1 MPDLGQVQYQFN
13 RSYIW
18 TNPNAVKNLGL
29 WRDINVPPEPSSV
42 IGLFAVL
49 PIVDDYNA
57 TTQTSNLSFTIDRL
71 DDIDVTENSSYL
83 KSMLAQVRRPA
94 ESGSPLASLPTVQTS
109 LPMVSQSSARVVV
122 IGFDITALPYVEVE
136 PAKKYSVKVNS
147 YNGNKPVSISAT
159 VPIVEETAGNIVD
172 LSFDITALDYA

>member
-18 TNPNAVKNLGL
+18 TNPNSVSGLGL

-49 PIVDDYNA
+49 PIVDDYDA
-57 TTQTSNLSFTIDRL
+57 TTETSKLSFTIDRL

-83 KSMLAQVRRPA
+83 KTMLAQVRRPP
-94 ESGSPLASLPTVQTS
+94 ESGSPLASLPKVQAS
-109 LPMVSQSSARVVV
+109 LPIVSQSSARVVV
-122 IGFDITALPYVEVE
+122 IGFDITELPYVDID
-136 PAKKYSVKVNS
+136 PARKYSVKVNS